1 MKSTQN
7 FTGVFYNCTTW
18 IVPKPNILGG
28 PKEVVVFMT
37 RIIAC
42 GKWEVCMHVEVHL
55 PNERANVWE
64 VSRNSETLE
73 LALLRIHLHLLS
85 IFSCSFSLFSSF
97 ILFSHVN
104 FYNPFKLESIHL
116 THLASWPIYDLFV
129 VQMKVL
135 MQTMLTQKHK
145 NKSFT
150 LKYM

>member
-42 GKWEVCMHVEVHL
+42 GKWEVYMHVEVHL

-64 VSRNSETLE
+64 VSHNFETLE
-73 LALLRIHLHLLS
+73 LALLRIHLHLPS
-85 IFSCSFSLFSSF
+85 IFLLVFAFL
-97 ILFSHVN
+97 ILFSHIN

-135 MQTMLTQKHK
+135 MQIMFNSKTQK
-145 NKSFT
+145 
-150 LKYM
+150 